1 MEPEASWHL
10 GRLGPARA
18 GALAPAGSEFRVP
31 RESERGREPE
41 AVERRGATCELSF
54 L

>member
-18 GALAPAGSEFRVP
+18 GALAPAGSEFRVF
-31 RESERGREPE
+31 RESQSAAGSPRPWSAE
-41 AVERRGATCELSF
+41 ARPVS
-54 L
+54 